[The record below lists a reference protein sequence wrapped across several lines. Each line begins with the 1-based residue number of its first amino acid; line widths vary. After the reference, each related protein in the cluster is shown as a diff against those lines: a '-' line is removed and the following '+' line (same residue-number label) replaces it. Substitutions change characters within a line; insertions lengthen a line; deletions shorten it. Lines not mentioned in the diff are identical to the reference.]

1 MPKTQEEL
9 STLKQEYESLNNKLK
24 ELIGEELKQV
34 IGGAHFIN
42 GGDELEYGVGYEQ
55 CPKCGNKVVCIN
67 NYTTH
72 MYTDIHCTN
81 DNCDYRVPDHPFNA
95 FSAK

>member
-1 MPKTQEEL
+1 MPKTKEEL

-24 ELIGEELKQV
+24 ELTNEELKQV
-34 IGGAHFIN
+34 IGGAHFID
-42 GGDELEYGVGYEQ
+42 GGDELEYGVNYEQ
-55 CPKCGNKVVCIN
+55 CPKCGNKVVCIK

-72 MYTDIHCTN
+72 MYTDICCTN
-81 DNCDYRVPDHPFNA
+81 HNCDYRVPDHPFNA